1 MQEAESITG
10 HYSDW
15 MLMFLSFVLFILVPL
30 LTFIA
35 AKKLKQWDEDSEEE
49 TERLERSIQRY
60 QSVLSIFMI
69 GEMCISGISIANLHT
84 ETSMVSMLSVAAV
97 LIYALIVFW
106 NLFFMGKLIKYDK
119 KINPEKRGNFFSW
132 NFNKEWLESCDER
145 EKLRL
150 FQAAYY
156 TQLRTQF
163 VYLAVFIGLLLVSN
177 AVEIGI
183 VPFLILM
190 VIWVSQSLIYCYEYE
205 KKR

>member
-1 MQEAESITG
+1 MIR
-10 HYSDW
+10 
-15 MLMFLSFVLFILVPL
+15 
-30 LTFIA
+30 
-35 AKKLKQWDEDSEEE
+35 KLIRKRE
-49 TERLERSIQRY
+49 
-60 QSVLSIFMI
+60 
-69 GEMCISGISIANLHT
+69 GISLAGI
-84 ETSMVSMLSVAAV
+84 
-97 LIYALIVFW
+97 LI
-106 NLFFMGKLIKYDK
+106 N
-119 KINPEKRGNFFSW
+119 
-132 NFNKEWLESCDER
+132 EWLESCDER